1 MKDSTLAT
9 KVIIAILCLGVAVY
23 LTVYFVRGW
32 DDGLVTAVA
41 YAYAQDV
48 GVEAPSLVVREETVL
63 PAADGYVDQILA
75 EGERAAVGD
84 AVALLYSDA
93 SALTTRQSIRAL
105 EAEIEQLEYA
115 QSAGTQSGDGAR
127 LDGQIISSV
136 AGLRSLTASGSLSA
150 LEEYALNLRVMV
162 FRRDYAYGETGAA
175 AQFNQLIAD
184 KRSELSELSRSL
196 SQVSRTV
203 YAPVSGVFSGEVD
216 GWETVAAPDML
227 PSLTIEGLSQL
238 LSRKAVPD
246 TQAVGK
252 LISGSTWYLAVL
264 LPGTDTGLQEGRSY
278 PVSFSDG
285 YYDQISMTLER
296 IELGD
301 SQTLAVFA
309 ARSHLADTTLLRD
322 QTGRSRASASPGRPC
337 GWRRRRWR
345 ASRTKTA
352 KPPPGRSIITAY
364 IPSPGPRRSGRRW
377 RCCTRRTATTSSG
390 PPTRRRPPACGLET
404 RSSSTPPAST
414 TERSCAERSAEKR
427 TARKLGTERGRA
439 QGRGAPRRPGR
450 AAVKATERPGRFA
463 A

>member
-9 KVIIAILCLGVAVY
+9 KVMIAILCLGVAVY

-41 YAYAQDV
+41 YTYAQDV

-238 LSRKAVPD
+238 LSRKAIPD

-322 QTGRSRASASPGRPC
+322 QTVTVVTRQIEGIRVPRKALRVETETVESEPDENGRTTTREVNHYGVYTVPRAQAEWQEVEVLYTADSYYIVRPADPEA
-337 GWRRRRWR
+337 
-345 ASRTKTA
+345 ASRLRA
-352 KPPPGRSIITAY
+352 GDEVILN
-364 IPSPGPRRSGRRW
+364 
-377 RCCTRRTATTSSG
+377 SSG
-390 PPTRRRPPACGLET
+390 VYNGKVVR
-404 RSSSTPPAST
+404 
-414 TERSCAERSAEKR
+414 
-427 TARKLGTERGRA
+427 
-439 QGRGAPRRPGR
+439 
-450 AAVKATERPGRFA
+450 
-463 A
+463 